1 MTPESLQSWE
11 GSSEMVYSS
20 QFESQPSQLF
30 PRTFELLDNEGNP
43 IPRCGGSA
51 WQNVKY
57 FHTSSQPFQNVTSL
71 RAHFVT
77 AFEPD
82 VPEVGEEQ
90 IEEGGQSSVQYEES
104 FNTTVGQSSY
114 VVSSDSYVTQ
124 SSSTL
129 AQHGSLPPSHGSLAL
144 ELLLSG
150 SGREVKAELTP
161 TGEMS
166 HKTEQ
171 RNQARQICI
180 KRKYTIIF
188 QAIKMFACCIHR
200 QHRNNC

>member
-43 IPRCGGSA
+43 IPRCGGSS

-82 VPEVGEEQ
+82 VPEVGEGQ

-104 FNTTVGQSSY
+104 FNTAVEQSSY
-114 VVSSDSYVTQ
+114 VASSDSFVSQ
-124 SSSTL
+124 SSSSTL
-129 AQHGSLPPSHGSLAL
+129 AQHGSLPPSHGSLGL
-144 ELLLSG
+144 ELLLL
-150 SGREVKAELTP
+150 R
-161 TGEMS
+161 
-166 HKTEQ
+166 
-171 RNQARQICI
+171 
-180 KRKYTIIF
+180 TI
-188 QAIKMFACCIHR
+188 R
-200 QHRNNC
+200 S